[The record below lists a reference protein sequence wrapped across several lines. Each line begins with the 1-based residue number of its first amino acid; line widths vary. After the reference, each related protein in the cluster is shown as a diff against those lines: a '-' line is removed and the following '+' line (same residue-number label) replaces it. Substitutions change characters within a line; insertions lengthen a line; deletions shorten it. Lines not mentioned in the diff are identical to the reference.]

1 MTTRRKFLG
10 ALGAGLLAP
19 GTVLAQDP
27 KSRTS
32 RWLGFLADHDM
43 AEAPFRP
50 EPKSWDNSTIT
61 AAWIGHATVLIN
73 FFGTRIITDPV
84 FSERVGVNLLGLTTV
99 GPKRLF
105 APALRV
111 DELPPI
117 DIILLS
123 HGHMDHL
130 DIPSIEQFDGDISV
144 VMAKN
149 TTDILE
155 NTPRK
160 TVVEL
165 DWGEKATVHGVEIE
179 AIEVQHFGW
188 RFPWE
193 DDRSK
198 GFWHG
203 RSYNAY
209 LLSKNGRHIVF
220 GGDTAY
226 HEYFRHIGE
235 RNLTVELAIMPIG
248 TYEPWLRNHC
258 NPEQAVEMSMHMNAK
273 AILPIHWNTFVMSDE
288 PVEEPLERFK
298 TALASQPERIALE
311 AIGQTWVMENEKV

>member
-10 ALGAGLLAP
+10 ALGAGMLAP
-19 GTVLAQDP
+19 HALMPQDP

-32 RWLGFLADHDM
+32 RMFSFLEDH
-43 AEAPFRP
+43 EIQPAPFHP
-50 EPKSWDNSTIT
+50 EPKLWDDSTIT
-61 AAWIGHATVLIN
+61 VAWIGHATVFIN
-73 FFGTRIITDPV
+73 FFGTKIITDPV
-84 FSERVGVNLLGLTTV
+84 FSERVGVNLLGLTTL
-99 GPKRLF
+99 GPKRLY
-105 APALRV
+105 APAVRFE
-111 DELPPI
+111 DLPPV

-130 DIPSIEQFDGDISV
+130 DIPTIELFDGNIPV

-149 TTDILE
+149 TTDILQ

-160 TVVEL
+160 SVIEL
-165 DWGEKATVHGVEIE
+165 DWGQQAKVLDIEVE
-179 AIEVQHFGW
+179 AGEVQHFGW

-193 DDRSK
+193 NDRSR
-198 GFWHG
+198 GFWSG

-226 HEYFRHIGE
+226 HEHFRTLGE
-235 RNLTVELAIMPIG
+235 RGISVDLAIMPIG
-248 TYEPWLRNHC
+248 TYEPWIRNHC
-258 NPEQAVEMSMHMNAK
+258 NPEQAIEMSGHMNAK

-288 PVEEPLERFK
+288 PVEEPIQRFK
-298 TALASQPERIALE
+298 AALADVPERIALE
-311 AIGQTWVMENEKV
+311 AIGQTWTLPVGKA